1 MNNISSINS
10 SQYNNYSVADRL
22 DNNEVQE
29 NEVLENGV
37 EVQDQENAVSE
48 DSPKAKKSALKSI
61 ADYFEPRE
69 TTSGDLPYS
78 SPKRAAVAGGLKGFL
93 SMGASGAVAGAAG
106 GYAGVR
112 VGEETGS
119 MSKALAAGAAVGA
132 GTLLVGSAVL
142 SGSTGVASGAGLM
155 AVSGA
160 VAGGT
165 SAAIKHIEAKSEKEI
180 NPTVKKLAPIAAGV
194 ASGAAIGAIGGPAS
208 AVAGAVVGGV
218 SSMLSEPV
226 SDENSTIKSSLLSA
240 TVSAGAGAV
249 AGGMLAAGA
258 SANPALALTNVGAVS
273 LMGGLTGASSV
284 ISGSS
289 SGDVRDSSETAFAAA
304 ALTNAFTGVGG
315 GAANMAASIGG
326 AVGSR
331 IENPVGKVLASAGA
345 GGAVGALGGSF
356 AGPVGAAIGATVGAG
371 TAVAGAVAGPKI
383 QQGIRNFTEDVQ
395 NFIKPATEKFSGFII
410 DKLGEV
416 KGLAV
421 VGALTG
427 AMSSAILGITAGAL
441 FGPIGAAAVVGAGAL
456 LGGSKFA
463 SIGKDI
469 TGAKQV
475 ISELK
480 ANGPSL
486 EDINNYM
493 CQSAFKQ
500 IEGQLGDMSLEDKKA
515 LYSQL
520 VTQSMAELKSHQ
532 KEIDAIYTNVGNA
545 IYQEMKQELSDIKG
559 KDEKQKYISS
569 QLGEAKGPLTQ
580 GISQNIIAMLQ
591 AEQQQAQQQQVQ

>member
-10 SQYNNYSVADRL
+10 SQYNNYSVAD
-22 DNNEVQE
+22 NKNEIQE
-29 NEVLENGV
+29 NQAEI
-37 EVQDQENAVSE
+37 QEQETAISE
-48 DSPKAKKSALKSI
+48 DSPKEKKSTLKSI
-61 ADYFEPRE
+61 VDYFEPRE

-78 SPKRAAVAGGLKGFL
+78 SPKRAAVAGGVKGFL
-93 SMGASGAVAGAAG
+93 SMGASGAIAGAAG

-142 SGSTGVASGAGLM
+142 SGSAGVASGAGLM

-180 NPTVKKLAPIAAGV
+180 NPTVKKLAPIAAGI
-194 ASGAAIGAIGGPAS
+194 ASGAAIGAIGGPVS
-208 AVAGAVVGGV
+208 AAAGAVVGGI
-218 SSMLSEPV
+218 SSVLSEPV
-226 SDENSTIKSSLLSA
+226 SDEKSTIKSSLLSA
-240 TVSAGAGAV
+240 AVSAGAGAV
-249 AGGMLAAGA
+249 TGGMLAAGA
-258 SANPALALTNVGAVS
+258 SGNPVAALTNVGAVS

-331 IENPVGKVLASAGA
+331 FESTAGKVLASAAA

-356 AGPVGAAIGATVGAG
+356 AGPVGAAIGATIGAG
-371 TAVAGAVAGPKI
+371 TAVAGAVVGPKL

-395 NFIKPATEKFSGFII
+395 KFIKPATEKFSSFII

-427 AMSSAILGITAGAL
+427 AISSAILGVTAGAL
-441 FGPIGAAAVVGAGAL
+441 FGPAGAIAIVGAGAIT
-456 LGGSKFA
+456 GGAKFA

-469 TGAKQV
+469 VGAKQV
-475 ISELK
+475 IAELK
-480 ANGPSL
+480 TKGPSL

-493 CQSAFKQ
+493 CQAAFGQ

-520 VTQSMAELKSHQ
+520 VSQSMTELKAHE
-532 KEIDAIYTNVGNA
+532 KEIDAIYTNMGNA
-545 IYQEMKQELSDIKG
+545 IYQEMKKDLSDIKG
-559 KDEKQKYISS
+559 KEQKQEYIDS
-569 QLGEAKGPLTQ
+569 QIEGAKLPLTQ
-580 GISQNIIAMLQ
+580 GISQNIVAMLQ
-591 AEQQQAQQQQVQ
+591 QNAQQAQ